1 MWTEMSRAL
10 QAASRAAGAV
20 ASGHRLRRSQFTGLC
35 AFESAKKKAPV
46 KGARSGKPA
55 LCATAS

>member
-1 MWTEMSRAL
+1 MSRAL